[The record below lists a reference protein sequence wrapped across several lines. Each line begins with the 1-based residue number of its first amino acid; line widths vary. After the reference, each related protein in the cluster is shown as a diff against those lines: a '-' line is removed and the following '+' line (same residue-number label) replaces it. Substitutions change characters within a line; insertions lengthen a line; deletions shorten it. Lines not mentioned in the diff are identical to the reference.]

1 MAKPPAT
8 TVEDPRAGS
17 SRMQS
22 PVLDLVRPSWPPLRH
37 VERGWQALRPAE
49 RRRVEARLKTV
60 LARLQWGPHT
70 RDALAR
76 LFAFLAQVETIA
88 IEIPLRALPTAPPA
102 QAKLLRA
109 QLTDEVFHSALF
121 ARLAHDL
128 ALPAS
133 QPPAPIA
140 AAERLLARI
149 RDEPD
154 AAIAATLLNLV
165 AEAWIETLFR
175 HARAWGVA
183 DAVFDAVLA
192 DEERHVAEAFGH
204 MHGFD
209 ASAAQPAVR
218 ALEQGLL
225 EVGADPAVALA
236 MLDVAGPEG
245 YRRLADDLEANHRT
259 QLAKAG
265 LQPSPA
271 FAALRPLREG
281 LGAGEAQPTAV
292 ADTPWRAAAR
302 AVWSTPRDPT
312 MQGAMDVR
320 VGHIPQRLLTPVFV
334 AAVARAWARHP
345 RLNRVVSRGKVWQ
358 LPRVN
363 VGVRVLVADDE
374 LATVV
379 VPDADRRSVHDIAR
393 LIADG
398 HGQLLRLR
406 EARQQASAE
415 GKPAPAPLS
424 DGLDALVP
432 PGAATFSVAVSNV
445 GKFGL
450 ESGAGA
456 FSGPLSPSSDLT
468 IGRRHRSPRWAGVA
482 YVPSWTVTVGC
493 LQDHRVFDGREAGL
507 GMRAIQDE
515 LTPSAVRRLLRMPDT
530 LPAAEAQAE
539 APPWMAALPP
549 ELRALPAVG
558 LWKYTPV
565 VLGGAALAAALGV
578 GGYVLAQQLG
588 ATAAAGAAGTSGAAG
603 AAPSTPVPAGA
614 PARLAPGAAALVASA
629 PVAAASAGL
638 AADPFTN
645 APGLCQAVV
654 PSGHFCTAPAHASG
668 FCDAHGG

>member
-1 MAKPPAT
+1 MGNSPPG
-8 TVEDPRAGS
+8 TVEDPRAGLG
-17 SRMQS
+17 RVPS

-49 RRRVEARLKTV
+49 RRRVEARLRTV
-60 LARLQWGPHT
+60 LGRLQWGPHG
-70 RDALAR
+70 RDSLAR

-88 IEIPLRALPTAPPA
+88 IEIPLRALPGAPPA
-102 QAKLLRA
+102 QARLLRA
-109 QLTDEVFHSALF
+109 QLTDEVFHSAVF

-133 QPPAPIA
+133 QPPPPIA
-140 AAERLLARI
+140 AAEALLARI

-154 AAIAATLLNLV
+154 AAVAATLLNLV

-175 HARAWGVA
+175 HARSWGVA

-192 DEERHVAEAFGH
+192 DEERHVEEAFGH
-204 MHGFD
+204 MHGLD
-209 ASAAQPAVR
+209 AQAAQPAVR

-236 MLDVAGPEG
+236 LLDLAGPDG
-245 YRRLADDLEANHRT
+245 YRRLAEDLESNHRA

-265 LQPSPA
+265 LEPSPT
-271 FAALRPLREG
+271 FDALRPLREA
-281 LGAGEAQPTAV
+281 LRSAEAQPAV
-292 ADTPWRAAAR
+292 VPDTPWRAAAR
-302 AVWSTPRDPT
+302 AVWATPRDPT

-320 VGHIPQRLLTPVFV
+320 VGHIPKGLLTPVFV
-334 AAVARAWARHP
+334 AAVARAWARNP
-345 RLNRVVSRGKVWQ
+345 RLNRIVARGKVWQ

-379 VPDADRRSVHDIAR
+379 VPDADQRSVHDIAR

-406 EARQQASAE
+406 EARQDAAAQ
-415 GKPAPAPLS
+415 GKPPPQPLA

-432 PGAATFSVAVSNV
+432 PGPTSFSVAVSNV

-468 IGRRHRSPRWAGVA
+468 IGRRHRSPRWAGIA

-507 GMRAIQDE
+507 GMAAIRAE
-515 LTPSAVRRLLRMPDT
+515 LSPRAVRRLLREPGT
-530 LPAAEAQAE
+530 LPADDGPAA
-539 APPWMAALPP
+539 APAWMAALPP

-565 VLGGAALAAALGV
+565 VVGGAALLAALGV
-578 GGYVLAQQLG
+578 GGYVVAQQLG
-588 ATAAAGAAGTSGAAG
+588 ASAAAGAAAQAAGPSAAAGASVASASAGTAATAPALAASGDAAG
-603 AAPSTPVPAGA
+603 AAAGHA
-614 PARLAPGAAALVASA
+614 LA
-629 PVAAASAGL
+629 
-638 AADPFTN
+638 N

-654 PSGHFCTAPAHASG
+654 PTGYFCTAPAHASG

>member
-1 MAKPPAT
+1 MDKAPTT
-8 TVEDPRAGS
+8 TVEDPRAGLG
-17 SRMQS
+17 RVPT

-37 VERGWQALRPAE
+37 VERGWEALTPVE

-60 LARLQWGPHT
+60 LARLQWGPHN
-70 RDALAR
+70 RDALVR

-102 QAKLLRA
+102 QARLLRA
-109 QLTDEVFHSALF
+109 QLTDEVFHSAIF

-128 ALPAS
+128 ALPAA
-133 QPPAPIA
+133 QPPPPIA

-175 HARAWGVA
+175 HARSWGVA

-192 DEERHVAEAFGH
+192 DEERHVQEAFGH
-204 MHGFD
+204 MAGLD
-209 ASAAQPAVR
+209 AQAAQPAVR
-218 ALEQGLL
+218 ILEQGLL
-225 EVGADPAVALA
+225 EVGSDPAVALA
-236 MLDVAGPEG
+236 MLDLAGAEG
-245 YRRLADDLEANHRT
+245 YRRLADDLEANHRA

-271 FAALRPLREG
+271 FDALRPLRGSLRSEV
-281 LGAGEAQPTAV
+281 APPTEV

-302 AVWSTPRDPT
+302 KVWSTPRDPT
-312 MQGAMDVR
+312 MQGAMEMR
-320 VGHIPQRLLTPVFV
+320 VGHVPKRLLTPVFV
-334 AAVARAWARHP
+334 AAVARAWARNP
-345 RLNRVVSRGKVWQ
+345 RLNRVVARGKVWQ

-415 GKPAPAPLS
+415 GKPTPAPLA

-432 PGAATFSVAVSNV
+432 AGPATFSVAVSNV

-482 YVPSWTVTVGC
+482 YVPAWTVTVGC

-507 GMRAIQDE
+507 GMAAIRDE
-515 LTPSAVRRLLRMPDT
+515 LAPAAVRRLLRMPDT
-530 LPAAEAQAE
+530 LPAADGEAGIPA
-539 APPWMAALPP
+539 WMAALPP
-549 ELRALPAVG
+549 ELRGLPAVG
-558 LWKYTPV
+558 LWKYAPV
-565 VLGGAALAAALGV
+565 VVGGAALAAALGA

-588 ATAAAGAAGTSGAAG
+588 AGAASGAAG
-603 AAPSTPVPAGA
+603 LTGGAAVAAGTG
-614 PARLAPGAAALVASA
+614 PGAASVT
-629 PVAAASAGL
+629 AAVPAAAGL
-638 AADPFTN
+638 ALDPFRN

-654 PSGHFCTAPAHASG
+654 PTGYFCTAPAHASG

>member
-1 MAKPPAT
+1 
-8 TVEDPRAGS
+8 
-17 SRMQS
+17 MQR

-49 RRRVEARLKTV
+49 RRRVEARLTTV
-60 LARLQWGPHT
+60 LGRLQLGAHG
-70 RDALAR
+70 RDSLVR

-88 IEIPLRALPTAPPA
+88 IEIPLRALAGAPPA

-128 ALPAS
+128 ALPAA
-133 QPPAPIA
+133 QPPPPIA
-140 AAERLLARI
+140 AAERLLQRI

-154 AAIAATLLNLV
+154 AAVAATLLNLV

-175 HARAWGVA
+175 HARSWGIA
-183 DAVFDAVLA
+183 DAVFDSVLA
-192 DEERHVAEAFGH
+192 DEERHVEEAFGH
-204 MHGFD
+204 LSGFD
-209 ASAAQPAVR
+209 AATATPAVR
-218 ALEQGLL
+218 TLEQGLL

-236 MLDVAGPEG
+236 MLDLAGPDG
-245 YRRLADDLEANHRT
+245 YRRLADDLEANHRA
-259 QLAKAG
+259 QLAKVG
-265 LQPSPA
+265 LQPSPS
-271 FAALRPLREG
+271 FDALRPLRES
-281 LGAGEAQPTAV
+281 LSSPLAQPQAV
-292 ADTPWRAAAR
+292 ADTPWRRAAR
-302 AVWSTPRDPT
+302 SVWSNPRDPT

-320 VGHIPQRLLTPVFV
+320 VGHVPKRLLTPVFV
-334 AAVARAWARHP
+334 AAIARAWARNP
-345 RLNRVVSRGKVWQ
+345 RLNRVVSRGRVWQ
-358 LPRVN
+358 LPRIN

-379 VPDADRRSVHDIAR
+379 VPDANERSVHDIAR

-406 EARQQASAE
+406 EARLQAVAE
-415 GKPAPAPLS
+415 GKPAPEPLA
-424 DGLDALVP
+424 DGLDALVA
-432 PGAATFSVAVSNV
+432 PGPATFSVAVSNV

-468 IGRRHRSPRWAGVA
+468 IGRRHRSPHWAGVA
-482 YVPSWTVTVGC
+482 YVPAWTVTVGC

-507 GMRAIQDE
+507 GMSAIRDE
-515 LTPSAVRRLLRMPDT
+515 LSPSAVRRLLREPGT
-530 LPAAEAQAE
+530 LPADDGPAQAP
-539 APPWMAALPP
+539 AWMAALPP

-558 LWKYTPV
+558 LWKYAPV
-565 VLGGAALAAALGV
+565 VVGGAALVAALGV
-578 GGYVLAQQLG
+578 GGFVLAQQLG
-588 ATAAAGAAGTSGAAG
+588 VLGAGAAAGAAASSSAATTAGVPAAAAG
-603 AAPSTPVPAGA
+603 GA
-614 PARLAPGAAALVASA
+614 ASA
-629 PVAAASAGL
+629 PLAAGL
-638 AADPFTN
+638 VPLADPFTN

-654 PSGHFCTAPAHASG
+654 PTGHFCTGPANASS